1 MNVEKSN
8 YVILPPKI
16 LEYYRLKLK
25 AEKKKNKCPTCG
37 KQLIFLNKNRILS
50 SECKTKDCTSNMKF
64 FLNTVITYDEL
75 YATTKQKFVDSTEA
89 VLKEKF
95 NIIFNYKSAS
105 DISELKDNYLT
116 DKLMYDDL
124 YTNHYNKVE
133 QKNKI
138 ILEATKEKNEYVDA
152 LKQSVQ
158 NKTGIPPH
166 IPDDLNASLDKIH
179 KEKYMNLTNETILTP
194 EFDLEVIVLN

>member
-1 MNVEKSN
+1 MNVEKSD

-16 LEYYRLKLK
+16 IEYYRLKVK
-25 AEKKKNKCPTCG
+25 SEKKKGKCPLCS
-37 KQLIFLNKNRILS
+37 KQLLFSNKNRILS
-50 SECKTKDCTSNMKF
+50 CECKTEGCSSNMKF
-64 FLNTVITYDEL
+64 FLNKIITYDEL
-75 YATTKQKFVDSTEA
+75 YSTTKQNFLDSTEA

-105 DISELKDNYLT
+105 DISELKDAYLT
-116 DKLMYDDL
+116 DKSMYDDV

-133 QKNKI
+133 RKNKI
-138 ILEATKEKNEYVDA
+138 IADASKEREEYVNA

-166 IPDDLNASLDKIH
+166 IPADLNESLDKIH
-179 KEKYMNLTNETILTP
+179 REKYTSLTHETILSP
-194 EFDLEVIVLN
+194 EFDLEVIVLG

>member
-1 MNVEKSN
+1 MNVEKSD
-8 YVILPPKI
+8 YVLLPPKI
-16 LEYYRLKLK
+16 IEYYRLKIR
-25 AEKKKNKCPTCG
+25 AGKKKGKCPLCG
-37 KQLIFLNKNRILS
+37 QQLLFSNKNRILS
-50 SECKTKDCTSNMKF
+50 CECKPGCKSNMKF
-64 FLNTVITYDEL
+64 FLNKIITYDEL
-75 YATTKQKFVDSTEA
+75 YTTTKQNFVDSTEA

-105 DISELKDNYLT
+105 DISELKDTYLT
-116 DKLMYDDL
+116 DKSRYDDV

-133 QKNKI
+133 RKNKI
-138 ILEATKEKNEYVDA
+138 INDASKEREEYVNA

-179 KEKYMNLTNETILTP
+179 REKYTTLAHETILSP
-194 EFDLEVIVLN
+194 EFDLEVIVLD